1 MFFAAGVVEVA
12 EHAVAT
18 AKRLADLIQRDR
30 DLVRGVG
37 RGAPTARQVHEAL
50 QREPVTTI
58 PRLVART
65 RLSVPGATAA
75 LERLIAIDLV
85 KEVTGRQRNRVFSY
99 VPYVSLLS
107 EGTEPLKRQVD
118 PSGPGAQLGLLSG
131 GSNRAAEM
139 SAFAR
144 GDVEELR
151 RDITP

>member
-1 MFFAAGVVEVA
+1 M
-12 EHAVAT
+12 
-18 AKRLADLIQRDR
+18 ADLIQRDR

-37 RGAPTARQVHEAL
+37 RGARTALQVHEAL

-85 KEVTGRQRNRVFSY
+85 KEVTGRQRNRVYSY

-107 EGTEPLKRQVD
+107 EGTEPLKR
-118 PSGPGAQLGLLSG
+118 
-131 GSNRAAEM
+131 
-139 SAFAR
+139 
-144 GDVEELR
+144 
-151 RDITP
+151 